1 MPTMTKRAT
10 LTKRVSTSSRST
22 KTTKPSD
29 VWLRLVSDREPLSP
43 EVARY
48 FLKFH
53 FLESEQQRM
62 AVLNEK
68 ANEGLL
74 TPEERSELE
83 DYIHIGD
90 VLSIMQSRARQAL
103 KKHGQRP

>member
-1 MPTMTKRAT
+1 MPT
-10 LTKRVSTSSRST
+10 LTKRAALTKRVRATPRSA

-29 VWLRLVSDREPLSP
+29 IWLRLVSDREPLSP

-53 FLESEQQRM
+53 FLDSEQQRM

-83 DYIHIGD
+83 DYIHIGAI
-90 VLSIMQSRARQAL
+90 LSIMQSKARQAL

>member
-1 MPTMTKRAT
+1 MPTMTKRSA
-10 LTKRVSTSSRST
+10 LPKRVRTTSRPAKS
-22 KTTKPSD
+22 TKPSD
-29 VWLRLVSDREPLSP
+29 VWLRLVSDRDPLSP

-53 FLESEQQRM
+53 FLESEHQRM

-90 VLSIMQSRARQAL
+90 ILSIMQSKARQAL

>member
-1 MPTMTKRAT
+1 MPTITKRPAQP
-10 LTKRVSTSSRST
+10 KRVRAVTRSA

-29 VWLRLVSDREPLSP
+29 IWLRLISDREPLSP
-43 EVARY
+43 DVARY

-53 FLESEQQRM
+53 FLESEHQRM

-74 TPEERSELE
+74 TPDERSELE
-83 DYIHIGD
+83 EFIHIGT
-90 VLSIMQSRARQAL
+90 VLSIMQSRARQSL

>member
-1 MPTMTKRAT
+1 MPTMTKRAAS
-10 LTKRVSTSSRST
+10 TKRASATPRSA
-22 KTTKPSD
+22 KATKPSD
-29 VWLRLVSDREPLSP
+29 IWLRLVSDRELLSP

-74 TPEERSELE
+74 TVEERSELE
-83 DYIHIGD
+83 EFIHIGT
-90 VLSIMQSRARQAL
+90 VLSIMQSKARQSL